1 VGTSYFT
8 KGNLVWEPWV
18 HEIEPTFGPHFWG
31 AFEMLFHDSDEKMQ
45 IPTGELQFLRFVKLH
60 FHADSL
66 KLHKKRGA
74 LKSKYAYKTKQP

>member
-8 KGNLVWEPWV
+8 KGNLAWDPWV
-18 HEIEPTFGPHFWG
+18 HEIQPTFGPHFGG
-31 AFEMLFHDSDEKMQ
+31 AFEKTFHDSNKNIQ
-45 IPTGELQFLRFVKLH
+45 IPTGELQFRFFVKLH

-74 LKSKYAYKTKQP
+74 LKSEYAYKTYQP